1 MKRKIFVLVLALQT
15 AWVLGTVT
23 QQEYGLRHGRTIILA
38 TRPVDP
44 RDPLRGDY
52 VRLNYDIS
60 DVPLE
65 KFSPGITGDLPVGT
79 KVFVALAPGTNQF
92 WQVTR
97 AGTQDFAPANNEI
110 RLTGKS
116 AWWWGRNGQSQPIHL
131 VYGIEQYFVAEGTG
145 NPVGKLTVEAA
156 VSGSGQARIKP
167 VYVDGKPYAEVMK
180 ERQ

>member
-23 QQEYGLRHGRTIILA
+23 QQEYGLRHGRTILLA
-38 TRPVDP
+38 TLPVDP

-65 KFSPGITGDLPVGT
+65 KFSPPLTGNLPVGT
-79 KVFVALAPGTNQF
+79 KVFVTLALGTNQF
-92 WQVTR
+92 WQVAR
-97 AGTQDFAPANNEI
+97 ASTQDFAPANNEI

-116 AWWWGRNGQSQPIHL
+116 AWWWRSNGQRQRVRL
-131 VYGIEQYFVAEGTG
+131 EYGIEQYFVAEGTG

-156 VSGSGQARIKP
+156 VSGSGQARIKQ
-167 VYVDGKPYAEVMK
+167 VYLDGKPYAEAMK